1 MVGCSKFTIKEI
13 DIGMAADLGTLQLF
27 PKLVGNQSTF
37 KELAYT
43 GRYMEAV
50 EALQIGFVSRIL
62 EDKAK
67 LEAALLETAKN
78 ISSKSPVGVYTI
90 KQVLQKAESREYYEG
105 LEYIARTNSAMLQT
119 NDMAIAVS
127 ANLGKTQA
135 VFPKL

>member
-1 MVGCSKFTIKEI
+1 
-13 DIGMAADLGTLQLF
+13 
-27 PKLVGNQSTF
+27 
-37 KELAYT
+37 
-43 GRYMEAV
+43 MEAV

-135 VFPKL
+135 VFPKLWWVIALKSKFEICMIL